1 MSEEDLKEC
10 MRKIKEEFASIC
22 MAFQKILLKDQ
33 QPAEVFEQ
41 HIEEKTASE
50 LSLELRREALKSRA
64 VETSLEIYKSSIN
77 HCNESLEID
86 ITKIE
91 QEKVSPLEEK
101 INNLNK
107 RIESLSKV
115 QDELLIIENIM
126 RLYEE
131 ENVFLTFCNNFEDA
145 NLQKEQIIIDR
156 EKILQSLHEQYDLR
170 RNSLL
175 EISHKIVFN
184 AEELENII
192 EMGQGT
198 RKEKQQEYINLLESI
213 RQLEEKTRE
222 IELSCSTRSL
232 NRILSPGPFSRIKE
246 SCQQLTPLFLAK
258 KDEISKHHQLKT
270 RALELNNEQFENQLR
285 QEAQHKLDTKAEVLK
300 QEAVI
305 KLEERFILA
314 VDSLESRCQ
323 IPELLSNLKNK
334 KQEKMDGLWNAQAE
348 KKLKPYRDNF
358 SSMHSDN
365 EGLKSL
371 QEAFSYWYDSYVL
384 HINTSLKERNIPH
397 DRRKQILLL
406 IQKPRGIFQ
415 GDIGKRI
422 EELEEA
428 AQHTAQ
434 EPPQSA
440 VAVAVTVAVVAEE
453 EKTSSPL
460 SSAPIPFPSVLHS
473 QNTPTSEKEE
483 EEKKSSPLPSPA
495 ILHSSNTPKYNWKIA
510 AFWFVV
516 LSITGYLFFTPY
528 WFCGLPIV
536 AYFLYESYGHFG
548 QWYLSEKKNNSTQ
561 NEAAEISFSDRVIR
575 VGLDPRPTETLANLA
590 QHAEFKEDSTRFDMF
605 PPALDSQQ
613 EHSKTQAK
621 RVRSGRDSLP
631 QPI

>member
-1 MSEEDLKEC
+1 
-10 MRKIKEEFASIC
+10 
-22 MAFQKILLKDQ
+22 
-33 QPAEVFEQ
+33 
-41 HIEEKTASE
+41 
-50 LSLELRREALKSRA
+50 
-64 VETSLEIYKSSIN
+64 
-77 HCNESLEID
+77 
-86 ITKIE
+86 
-91 QEKVSPLEEK
+91 
-101 INNLNK
+101 
-107 RIESLSKV
+107 
-115 QDELLIIENIM
+115 
-126 RLYEE
+126 
-131 ENVFLTFCNNFEDA
+131 
-145 NLQKEQIIIDR
+145 
-156 EKILQSLHEQYDLR
+156 
-170 RNSLL
+170 
-175 EISHKIVFN
+175 
-184 AEELENII
+184 
-192 EMGQGT
+192 
-198 RKEKQQEYINLLESI
+198 
-213 RQLEEKTRE
+213 
-222 IELSCSTRSL
+222 
-232 NRILSPGPFSRIKE
+232 
-246 SCQQLTPLFLAK
+246 
-258 KDEISKHHQLKT
+258 
-270 RALELNNEQFENQLR
+270 
-285 QEAQHKLDTKAEVLK
+285 
-300 QEAVI
+300 
-305 KLEERFILA
+305 
-314 VDSLESRCQ
+314 
-323 IPELLSNLKNK
+323 
-334 KQEKMDGLWNAQAE
+334 
-348 KKLKPYRDNF
+348 
-358 SSMHSDN
+358 MHSDN